1 MRDTTFWGPGVP
13 STESS
18 SCPIKPLPVLY
29 LSLIS
34 LVTFSYPRL
43 VIIAQVAADLILKST
58 ASYNSVW
65 LNTQGI
71 KTY

>member
-1 MRDTTFWGPGVP
+1 MRDTTFRSPGVP
-13 STESS
+13 NTESS
-18 SCPIKPLPVLY
+18 SCPIKPLPILY

-58 ASYNSVW
+58 ASITHSS
-65 LNTQGI
+65 
-71 KTY
+71 